1 MQNNRCF
8 NCKWYAGK
16 LKCLAFSKQIPNEI
30 LTGNENHNKPLKN
43 QDNNIVF
50 EKI

>member
-8 NCKWYAGK
+8 NCKWYTGK
-16 LKCLAFSKQIPNEI
+16 LKCLAFPKGIPNEI
-30 LTGNENHNKPLKN
+30 LTGNENHKKPLKN

-50 EKI
+50 EEI